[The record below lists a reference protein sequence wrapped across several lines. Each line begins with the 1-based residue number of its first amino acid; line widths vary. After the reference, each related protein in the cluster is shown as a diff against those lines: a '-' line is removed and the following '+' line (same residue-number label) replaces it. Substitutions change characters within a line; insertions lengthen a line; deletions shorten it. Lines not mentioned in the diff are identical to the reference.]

1 MSLVLVAPLQPVSMQ
16 PASVQ
21 QASVQQPPQAP
32 LRAVLP
38 KAAALDRNQ
47 FDRNHSDPARIVVK
61 LAEDREGL
69 IADQRIAAPDVL
81 AAIGDRDVRPFFAGL
96 ERELADLRARQLRAC
111 RPGERPVVDLARWF
125 EVRARDADDGA
136 RLCARLQ
143 ALPSVETAYPRELP
157 MPPPGDVT
165 PATPDF
171 TAQQGYRAPAPAG
184 IDANAICSLAG
195 AWGRGVTLLDVE
207 WSWRFDHEDLAAL
220 GPGSLVGPP
229 LATSSYSAH
238 GLAAVGMLAAD
249 PDGNGVTGLTPDVSV
264 RVVTDYTASGYSL
277 ANAIVAGLPCL
288 AAGDVMLL
296 EAQASTPLGAGPA
309 EWVQADFDAIAAATQ
324 IGVIAV
330 EAAGNGGVDLDNPAL
345 ARAFDLTFRDSGAIL
360 VGASVNSTGARSGYS
375 CHGSRIDANGWGD
388 SVVSTGYGDLFTV
401 TGDPRQDYTSTFAGT
416 SAATPMVAA
425 AVVALRGAARAQLS
439 AADAARM
446 DGATIRGLL
455 RSHGTAMDP
464 GQGIGLR
471 PDLAQLLAAA
481 GLQRGL
487 RVASEAVRG
496 QNCRVELA
504 PGPGAAA
511 GDLFGL
517 CGSPLPA
524 NQPLPAPFA
533 AGARLLID
541 NAGACAIAT
550 GTFATASAPAV
561 QLIPVPAAIA
571 LRGVHYFL
579 QGFTLQIRTGVLA
592 ATNSA
597 HLFVRL

>member
-1 MSLVLVAPLQPVSMQ
+1 V
-16 PASVQ
+16 
-21 QASVQQPPQAP
+21 
-32 LRAVLP
+32 RAVLP
-38 KAAALDRNQ
+38 KTAVR
-47 FDRNHSDPARIVVK
+47 FDRGQIDRGLADPTRIVVK

-69 IADQRIAAPDVL
+69 VADQRIVAADVL
-81 AAIGDRDVRPFFAGL
+81 QAIGDRGVRPFFAGL
-96 ERELADLRARQLRAC
+96 ERELADLRRRQLLAC
-111 RPGERPVVDLARWF
+111 KPGERPVVDLARWF

-143 ALPSVETAYPRELP
+143 ALPSVEIAYPRELP

-184 IDANAICSLAG
+184 FDANAICSLAG

-220 GPGSLVGPP
+220 GPASLVGPP

-238 GLAAVGMLAAD
+238 GLAAIGILAAD
-249 PDGNGVTGLTPDVSV
+249 PDQNGTTGLTPEVTV
-264 RVVTDYTASGYSL
+264 RVVTDYTTTGYSL

-330 EAAGNGGVDLDNPAL
+330 EAAGNGGVDLDSPQL

-360 VGASVNSTGARSGYS
+360 VGASVNSTGARAGYS

-388 SVVSTGYGDLFTV
+388 GVVSTGYGDLFTV
-401 TGDPRQDYTSTFAGT
+401 TGDPRQDYTATFAGT
-416 SAATPMVAA
+416 SSAAPMVAA

-439 AADAARM
+439 PADAARM
-446 DGATIRGLL
+446 NGATIRGLL
-455 RSHGTAMDP
+455 RGHGTAMDP

-481 GLQRGL
+481 NLQRGL
-487 RVASEAVRG
+487 RVVGEAVRG
-496 QNCRVELA
+496 QSCRVELA

-533 AGARLLID
+533 AGSRLLLD
-541 NAGACAIAT
+541 QASAMAIAT
-550 GTFATASAPAV
+550 GTFASLSAPAV
-561 QLIPVPAAIA
+561 QMIPVPGAIA
-571 LRGVHYFL
+571 LRGMHYYL
-579 QGFTLQIRTGVLA
+579 QGFALQSRTGLLTT
-592 ATNSA
+592 TNSA